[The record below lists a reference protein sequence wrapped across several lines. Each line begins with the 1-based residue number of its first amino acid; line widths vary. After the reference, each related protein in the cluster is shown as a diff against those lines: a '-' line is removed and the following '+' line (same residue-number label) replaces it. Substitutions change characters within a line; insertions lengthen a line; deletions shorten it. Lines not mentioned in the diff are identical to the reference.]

1 MTTQPEALRLA
12 DYLTDRNRLDLTC
25 DEAAAELRRL
35 HDEVERLRAALRLIA
50 SCQSHHPGDVVDI
63 ARNALKETK

>member
-25 DEAAAELRRL
+25 DEAANELRRL
-35 HDEVERLRAALRLIA
+35 HGTNTELLAALKMVLSESYDGPCMMITAVRPL
-50 SCQSHHPGDVVDI
+50 QQ
-63 ARNALKETK
+63 